1 METND
6 TNATTVAQ
14 TGTEGAN
21 EPTGAVTKSLD
32 DLLNEDKSLQADFDK
47 RVAKAIE
54 TRTNKLKEEFD
65 NELNEKLEEQKRLAS
80 LDDEAR
86 AKELQEA
93 KLKEFE
99 QREAQLK
106 RKELEADVKELLSEA
121 NLSKDLLGFVV
132 AEDVESSK
140 QRIETL
146 NTLINEQVEKGVQGK
161 ITQSGVPAQS
171 KGKALDDEIAN
182 AFIKKY

>member
-6 TNATTVAQ
+6 TNATTVAK
-14 TGTEGAN
+14 TETVGAN
-21 EPTGAVTKSLD
+21 EPTGAVAKSLD
-32 DLLNEDKSLQADFDK
+32 DLLNENKDYQADFDK
-47 RVAKAIE
+47 RIAKAIE
-54 TRTNKLKEEFD
+54 TRTNKLNEEFD
-65 NELNEKLEEQKRLAS
+65 KKLKQQLEEANRLAS
-80 LDDEAR
+80 LDEETK

-93 KLKEFE
+93 KLKELE
-99 QREAQLK
+99 EREAQLK
-106 RKELEADVKELLSEA
+106 RRELETEVKDLLSEA
-121 NLSKDLLGFVV
+121 NLNKDFLGFVV
-132 AEDVESSK
+132 ADDVDSSK